1 MICLCRRTLC
11 SHCVSVPRLLLGL
24 ICVIRDFFLFFN
36 FTDIETN
43 FFFFHFILF
52 LHLYNIEDYTKAEYL
67 HWGKNA
73 GCDFLTEKCNKGSKE
88 TPDMQLQTENYF
100 CNEIYSG
107 SETTSTMTGCTQNGL
122 AKAVCS
128 KTTYSTDLPISF
140 QYFTNPLEGGRLAEL
155 DYCPMYASTTNGQ
168 CTDATQQPSDDA
180 VNYYGNIYSS
190 SSKCIR
196 GTMVRNGF
204 QVPTTI
210 SSTCK

>member
-1 MICLCRRTLC
+1 MCNG
-11 SHCVSVPRLLLGL
+11 LLS
-24 ICVIRDFFLFFN
+24 FFLI
-36 FTDIETN
+36 FTDIEN
-43 FFFFHFILF
+43 KFFFTFILF

-107 SETTSTMTGCTQNGL
+107 SATTSTMTGCTQNGL

-140 QYFTNPLEGGRLAEL
+140 QYFTNPREGGGLKEL

-204 QVPTTI
+204 EVPTTI